1 MYSTI
6 YIQRNKIKLNCNAA
20 CESSWIMKSMSIPSP
35 TKGVFTCAIHTFV
48 FQVWL
53 FMKVVLCTMC
63 WCAGELLI
71 SSGTSRNTIKAETW
85 RTRTA
90 RTITCGCLSH
100 THIQSLTHTHKP
112 PDWSHRLDAPF
123 ASSLCAWPW
132 PLTSPRM
139 SKAQV
144 SRSLGSRQF
153 DIKLNSFR
161 DQSNSLCGSG

>member
-1 MYSTI
+1 
-6 YIQRNKIKLNCNAA
+6 
-20 CESSWIMKSMSIPSP
+20 MKSMSIPSP
-35 TKGVFTCAIHTFV
+35 TKSMFPCANHKFV

-71 SSGTSRNTIKAETW
+71 SPGTSRTTIKAETW

-90 RTITCGCLSH
+90 RTVTCGCLSH

-123 ASSLCAWPW
+123 ASSLCAWTW
-132 PLTSPRM
+132 PLASPRR
-139 SKAQV
+139 SKAQA

-161 DQSNSLCGSG
+161 DQSNILCGSG